1 MFVVGGSQ
9 VTNHF
14 IALVSYIP
22 VHNNKLTQGALWGHP
37 GVSMDYVNV
46 SLALEA
52 HNAIEKGREI
62 KILRIMERGIWGWHK
77 HKIGCVFGL

>member
-1 MFVVGGSQ
+1 MC
-9 VTNHF
+9 
-14 IALVSYIP
+14 L
-22 VHNNKLTQGALWGHP
+22 
-37 GVSMDYVNV
+37 YVA
-46 SLALEA
+46 ALEA

>member
-22 VHNNKLTQGALWGHP
+22 VHNNKLTQGAIWGHP

-46 SLALEA
+46 SLCSCIGS
-52 HNAIEKGREI
+52 HRKRKGN
-62 KILRIMERGIWGWHK
+62 KNSPNYGTWNMGMA
-77 HKIGCVFGL
+77 